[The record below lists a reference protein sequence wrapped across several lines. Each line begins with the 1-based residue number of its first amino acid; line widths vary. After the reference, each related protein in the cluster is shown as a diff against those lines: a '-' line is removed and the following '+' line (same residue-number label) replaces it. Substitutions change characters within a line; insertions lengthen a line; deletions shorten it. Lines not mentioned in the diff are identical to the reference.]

1 MRNHHVHAAVF
12 LPWLTASSGEG
23 EGDSSMDTQQSQ
35 DAPEHQTLPQKQ
47 FAPSGLH
54 ARLRQ
59 RLGQPLKIAVP
70 SDGPVARIQLACSV
84 RISGLLIVGNA
95 LISDPPIQIKSQYA
109 DLFSAAS
116 REL

>member
-35 DAPEHQTLPQKQ
+35 DAPEHQTLPQKH

-70 SDGPVARIQLACSV
+70 NDGAVARIQHACSV
-84 RISGLLIVGNA
+84 RTSDVLVVGNA
-95 LISDPPIQIKSQYA
+95 LISDLSIHYKSQHA
-109 DLFSAAS
+109 DLVSAAS
-116 REL
+116 REF